1 MRQRATQR
9 SSKQS
14 FKKVKD
20 ARGHAVR
27 GLWRRGTRYY
37 AQLRVTDGTGATRSV
52 RVPLEATTP
61 AEAVAELEAK
71 RVERRKGELVVVT
84 HSPKLADAVT
94 SYKASAEFAAKRHGT
109 RVTEGAYLD
118 KWVARLGQHR
128 VNQIKAKH
136 VIAVR
141 DELAATG
148 RNARTLNK
156 YVVGLRN
163 VLKYCK
169 EREQLT
175 MLPQVTRVK
184 EPKLPRRTLLEDAQ
198 FRRLLDACTPE
209 VTKTAPL
216 FAYYLRFLALT
227 GAREQESLRVR
238 WADVDFQRKVVTI
251 GADALSKN
259 AEARDVNFS
268 PELEALMREMYETR
282 QPDCSWVFPSPQR
295 GPKDI
300 HAKTMKESLRLVRE
314 HAKLPWVGFHDLRHQ
329 FISKCVMAGVD
340 FMTIAAWVGHKD
352 GGVLIGKV
360 YGHLSQDHKA
370 DTAKRLRFFHEAQ
383 P

>member
-1 MRQRATQR
+1 MRHKETRGV
-9 SSKQS
+9 SKYR

-27 GLWRRGTRYY
+27 GLWRRGTRFY
-37 AQLRVTDGTGATRSV
+37 AQLRVTDAAGATRSV
-52 RVPLEATTP
+52 RVPLEAATP

-71 RVERRKGELVVVT
+71 RVERRRGELVVVT
-84 HSPKLADAVT
+84 HSPKLADAVAT
-94 SYKASAEFAAKRHGT
+94 YKESAEFAAKRHGT
-109 RVTEGAYLD
+109 RVTESGYLD

-128 VNQIKAKH
+128 VNKIKTKQ

-148 RNARTLNK
+148 LHARTLNK

-163 VLKYCK
+163 VLKFCK

-175 MLPQVTRVK
+175 TLPQVSRVK

-198 FRRLLDACTPE
+198 FRRLLDACQPE
-209 VTKTAPL
+209 VTKNAQL
-216 FAYYLRFLALT
+216 FAYYLRFLALC
-227 GAREQESLRVR
+227 GAREQEALRVR
-238 WADVDFQRKVVTI
+238 WADVNFQRKVVTI

-268 PELEALMREMYETR
+268 PELEALLQEMHEGR
-282 QPDCSWVFPSPQR
+282 PPDCSWVFPSPQR
-295 GPKDI
+295 GAKDI
-300 HAKTMKESLRLVRE
+300 HAKSMKESMRLVRE
-314 HAKLPWVGFHDLRHQ
+314 EAKLRWVGFHDLRHQ

-370 DTAKRLRFFHEAQ
+370 ETAKRLTFFHEA
-383 P
+383 